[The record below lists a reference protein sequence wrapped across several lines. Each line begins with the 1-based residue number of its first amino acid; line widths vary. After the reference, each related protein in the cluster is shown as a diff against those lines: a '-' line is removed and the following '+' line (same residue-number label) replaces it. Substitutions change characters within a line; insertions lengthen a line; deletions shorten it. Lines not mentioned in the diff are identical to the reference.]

1 MKKLDLSIIIPTR
14 NRSSMLTK
22 TIKKLLKN
30 TFFFQEIII
39 VDSSNKFHK
48 SKIATFQK

>member
-30 TFFFQEIII
+30 TLFFKEIII
-39 VDSSNKFHK
+39 FDS
-48 SKIATFQK
+48 